1 MKVIDILF
9 PIISKKR
16 EILMDKSN
24 KIYIKP
30 VFWKLQNRW
39 KKLRTK

>member
-16 EILMDKSN
+16 EILTDKSN

-30 VFWKLQNRW
+30 QSN
-39 KKLRTK
+39 TIY